1 MMWQKQIREMGYNV
15 ETNVEY
21 MDSMK
26 KQMAVIQAVLGGIG
40 AISLIVAAIGIANTM
55 MCPYMREQKR
65 SGSSKYLAVA

>member
-1 MMWQKQIREMGYNV
+1 MSNVNDVAKQICEMGYNV

-40 AISLIVAAIGIANTM
+40 ASDCCSNRN
-55 MCPYMREQKR
+55 C
-65 SGSSKYLAVA
+65 KYDDDVHI